1 MVGKY
6 VKGSTFQLIETDL
19 CKTASMVNLS
29 HGCRK
34 SFVIRTVNIILKC
47 RYVPKVLFN
56 RRFCLKSYILKLFK
70 TNLRNFLAVNS
81 SKQRFKHAESTTRS
95 RTCMKVVLFSILGRK
110 IAIV

>member
-34 SFVIRTVNIILKC
+34 CFVIKTVNIILKC
-47 RYVPKVLFN
+47 SYVPTVLFN
-56 RRFCLKSYILKLFK
+56 RRFCLKSCILKILK
-70 TNLRNFLAVNS
+70 TNLHNVLAVNS
-81 SKQRFKHAESTTRS
+81 SKQRFNMLNLLHG
-95 RTCMKVVLFSILGRK
+95 L
-110 IAIV
+110 